1 MEEIDEKSVSV
12 FHQKDDI
19 YPNQRNLSAIF
30 ITNHVAKYF
39 SGKFIYHVAFTSL
52 LKMMFMT
59 GHMSKDW
66 LIAIF
71 SFSFVPVEM
80 EIKSAKASDSGLWAC
95 LSQEVEGEQI
105 LDHGRLLVIPRF
117 ASGPFLFTE
126 NGNILSNSSVITAK
140 VRLWTF
146 RIFRQKRIYSIY
158 DQWQL

>member
-1 MEEIDEKSVSV
+1 
-12 FHQKDDI
+12 
-19 YPNQRNLSAIF
+19 
-30 ITNHVAKYF
+30 
-39 SGKFIYHVAFTSL
+39 
-52 LKMMFMT
+52 
-59 GHMSKDW
+59 
-66 LIAIF
+66 
-71 SFSFVPVEM
+71 M

-146 RIFRQKRIYSIY
+146 RSLPLKNLTQFVTRGNCDY
-158 DQWQL
+158 DGGI